1 MFKAKRIISSGL
13 IPDLPVK
20 RLSRVMAIDQYP
32 SQDFNLND
40 CGWISNDL
48 SQLARAQ
55 SQAEVELLLKRL
67 TEIRAQKSNLP
78 EKCTLKEAY
87 DLIRP
92 RYCQTENEFVDFAIG
107 IGMKEQSSL
116 DEAYAAIRAKQIAS
130 EPAPAPAP
138 KPVAVPAAE

>member
-1 MFKAKRIISSGL
+1 MFKSKRIISTGL
-13 IPDLPVK
+13 IPDMPVK

-67 TEIRAQKSNLP
+67 TEIHAQKSNLP
-78 EKCTLKEAY
+78 EKCSLKEAY
-87 DLIRP
+87 DMIRP
-92 RYCQTENEFVDFAIG
+92 RYCQTENEFVDFAMRIG
-107 IGMKEQSSL
+107 AKEQASL
-116 DEAYAAIRAKQIAS
+116 DEAYAAIRAKQIVSAPEPVSAS
-130 EPAPAPAP
+130 SSPAS
-138 KPVAVPAAE
+138 AE

>member
-1 MFKAKRIISSGL
+1 MFKVKRIISKGF
-13 IPDLPVK
+13 IPDMPQE

-32 SQDFNLND
+32 SQDFNKND

-67 TEIRAQKSNLP
+67 TELRAQKSNLP
-78 EKCTLKEAY
+78 ANLKDAY

-92 RYCQTENEFVDFAIG
+92 RYCQTENEFVDFAMAIG
-107 IGMKEQSSL
+107 AKEQASL
-116 DEAYAAIRAKQIAS
+116 DEAYAAIRAKQIVSAPVPG
-130 EPAPAPAP
+130 PAPAHA
-138 KPVAVPAAE
+138 AAE